1 MITHFLGLDEV
12 EGYALDL
19 ALRLVALDKSFPKT
33 WFLLGKSGQI
43 FADVLLDKIPP
54 SLIQKIGLVRVTSDR
69 DSGRVTFIDSFKKE
83 SGPVLL
89 LDSAV
94 HSGKSMLMAA
104 QKIAKAGFS
113 DIITYSLILKRNSVL
128 VPNYFGVVI
137 DETDRCLFQL
147 PAIPNNRLCE
157 HKPFGIFR
165 ALSEKDTNRKFIKTG
180 EPSIDETT
188 FGALLYEKEKGSHVY
203 VYEHKGEICGVLS
216 FSESQRAVF
225 VDLVANSGKKAY
237 RGKGIGAALMRW
249 AETWARSMKYEAIE
263 LWAIKKRISFYE
275 DRDFHSLNREM
286 MLGDTQYCLM
296 RRKLLYNLSMVDPL
310 DGGRASAPLHR

>member
-1 MITHFLGLDEV
+1 LITHFLGLDEV
-12 EGYALDL
+12 EGYALDF
-19 ALRLVALDKSFPKT
+19 AQRLVALGDSFPTT
-33 WFLLGKSGQI
+33 WFLLGKSGQN
-43 FADVLLDKIPP
+43 FADVLLGKIPP
-54 SLIQKIGLVRVTSDR
+54 SLIPKIRLVRVAADR
-69 DSGRVTFIDSFKKE
+69 DTGKVTFIDSFKKL
-83 SGPVLL
+83 SGTVLL

-104 QKIAKAGFS
+104 QKIAKKGIS
-113 DIITYSLILKRNSVL
+113 DIITYSLIMKRNSVL

-157 HKPFGIFR
+157 HKPFGIVR
-165 ALSEKDTNRKFIKTG
+165 ALSESDTKKKFVKTG
-180 EPSIDETT
+180 EPSIDETS
-188 FGALLYEKEKGSHVY
+188 FGSLLYEKEKGSHVY
-203 VYEHKGEICGVLS
+203 VFEHKGQICGVLS
-216 FSESQRAVF
+216 FSESHRAVF
-225 VDLVANSGKKAY
+225 VDLVANSKASAY

-275 DRDFHSLNREM
+275 DRDFRPLGREI
-286 MLGDTQYCLM
+286 MLGDTPYCLM

-310 DGGRASAPLHR
+310 DGGRAPA